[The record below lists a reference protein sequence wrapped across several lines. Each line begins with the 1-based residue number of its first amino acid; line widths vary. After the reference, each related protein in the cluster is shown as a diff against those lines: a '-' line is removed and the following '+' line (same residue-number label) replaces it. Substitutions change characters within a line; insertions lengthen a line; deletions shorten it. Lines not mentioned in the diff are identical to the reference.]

1 MSARIVLYSGKGGV
15 GKTSLSAA
23 TAIRAAKLGR
33 RTLVVSTD
41 SAHSLADA
49 LDRKVGA
56 DPTPVLPGLD
66 AVEIDVNQELAS
78 HWGTIHEYLT
88 RFMTFRGIDETVA
101 EEIAILPGME
111 ELFSLVRVKA
121 WAECGRWDF
130 IVIDCAPTGDT
141 VRMLAVPE
149 VLSFYFSRILPL
161 QRTVVRTVRPVAQR
175 MTDMP
180 IPSDDVF
187 GAVKRVYDEMEG
199 VGPLLQDP
207 KRSSIRIVLN
217 PERMVINESQRLYT
231 YLSLFGFS
239 VDAVIANRV
248 LPEEARSRYFDRWF
262 DIQAGHLASARADF
276 DPLPFFEAPLFD
288 REMVGTEML
297 DEFGRRVFG
306 RTDPSAVLH
315 REKPL
320 EVKKEGGAYALYLR
334 LPFAEKDRIQVFA
347 RGDELVVQVDNQRRT
362 IVLPRTLAGRA
373 VAGAGFADQR
383 LRVAFGRTEGPGA
396 GRSQRRGDRGSPA
409 AWCRSSSRRSGS
421 TVSGCS
427 RSTGRC
433 SRASSWR
440 ASGSSS
446 AWSGTGRPHPPTGVA
461 ARSKSTDPAT
471 MRAWR

>member
-23 TAIRAAKLGR
+23 TAIRAAKLGH

-49 LDRKVGA
+49 LDCKVGA
-56 DPTPVLPGLD
+56 EPTGIAERLD

-121 WAECGRWDF
+121 WAESRQWDF
-130 IVIDCAPTGDT
+130 VVIDCAPTGDT

-149 VLSFYFSRILPL
+149 VLGFYFSRILPL

-187 GAVKRVYDEMEG
+187 GAVKRVYDEMVG
-199 VGPLLQDP
+199 MGPLLQDSR
-207 KRSSIRIVLN
+207 RSSIRIVLN

-231 YLSLFGFS
+231 YLSLFGFT

-248 LPEEARSRYFDRWF
+248 LPEEARSAYFDRWF

-288 REMVGTEML
+288 REMVGTDML

-306 RTDPSAVLH
+306 KSDPSAVLH
-315 REKPL
+315 RDKPV
-320 EVKKEGGAYALYLR
+320 EVKKEGRAYALYLK

-347 RGDELVVQVDNQRRT
+347 RGDELVVQVDNKRRT
-362 IVLPRTLAGRA
+362 IVLPRTLAGRS
-373 VAGAGFADQR
+373 VASAGFSEQR
-383 LRVAFGRTEGPGA
+383 LRVAFGGKE
-396 GRSQRRGDRGSPA
+396 
-409 AWCRSSSRRSGS
+409 
-421 TVSGCS
+421 
-427 RSTGRC
+427 
-433 SRASSWR
+433 AS
-440 ASGSSS
+440 
-446 AWSGTGRPHPPTGVA
+446 
-461 ARSKSTDPAT
+461 
-471 MRAWR
+471 